1 MTLRPVPRATPRM
14 RVLAARD
21 RHGAAY
27 VVEGCIALLQQHEVD
42 DELLLVLGGEHAAAI
57 LAHGPREHE
66 WYWLRVW
73 AARGLLH
80 LWDEAAIP
88 SIVDALSD
96 DAWRVREMAAKVV
109 ARHRLDQAL
118 PEIVVLREDPV
129 LRVRQAT
136 ERALRA
142 LTAG

>member
-1 MTLRPVPRATPRM
+1 M

-21 RHGAAY
+21 RHGTAY
-27 VVEGCIALLQQHEVD
+27 VVGGCIALLEQREVD
-42 DELLLVLGGEHAAAI
+42 DALVVVLGGEHAAVI
-57 LAHGPREHE
+57 LVDGPRDHE
-66 WYWLRVW
+66 RYWLRVW

-109 ARHRLDQAL
+109 ARHRLDDAL
-118 PEIVVLREDPV
+118 PQIIVLRDDSV
-129 LRVRQAT
+129 LRVRQAA

-142 LTAG
+142 LTSS